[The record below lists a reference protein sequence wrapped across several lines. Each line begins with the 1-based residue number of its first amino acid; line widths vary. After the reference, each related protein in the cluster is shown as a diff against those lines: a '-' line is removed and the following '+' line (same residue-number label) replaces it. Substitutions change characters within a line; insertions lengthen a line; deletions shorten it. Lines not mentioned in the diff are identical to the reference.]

1 MKIKVNDKVKIIAGK
16 DKGKEGKV
24 TQVFPKLEKVVV
36 DGVNKMVK
44 HLRSG
49 RAGEKGQRVDFY
61 GPVHISNVMLIDPK
75 SKKATRVGYKKLE
88 DGSKKRVSI
97 KSKETID

>member
-16 DKGKEGKV
+16 DKGKEGVV

-44 HLRSG
+44 HLRSRRQG
-49 RAGEKGQRVDFY
+49 DKGQKIDFY
-61 GPVHISNVMLIDPK
+61 GPVHVSNVMLMCPK
-75 SKKATRVGYKKLE
+75 SKKPTRVGYKKLE
-88 DGSKKRVSI
+88 DGQKKRLSI
-97 KSKETID
+97 KSKEIID